1 MTAKLVPPELIN
13 LDNEMEDFVRQH
25 TSVVPMKY
33 CMEHYEHTWV
43 PTDSPCKSVADYRQQ
58 ISDPVADYLNA
69 HPPKEKP
76 WKLRAMIVL
85 GLAIWF
91 WWQVGEY
98 VMRMAR

>member
-13 LDNEMEDFVRQH
+13 LDNQIEDFLAMQRG
-25 TSVVPMKY
+25 
-33 CMEHYEHTWV
+33 E
-43 PTDSPCKSVADYRQQ
+43 

-76 WKLRAMIVL
+76 WKLKCAL
-85 GLAIWF
+85 CLAAIAFF
-91 WWQVGEY
+91 WWEFGEY